1 MGRGE
6 PDPLAFIGGPLAP
19 SFERRVV
26 VIPGGETLDYDGAL
40 WRDALVVV
48 TSGGVDVVFRCGGS
62 QSFRTRDMLWLD
74 GLPVRALHNTG
85 ATPAVLVAIART
97 DPQPCEA
104 AE

>member
-1 MGRGE
+1 MGRVE

-26 VIPGGETLDYDGAL
+26 VIHGGETLDYDGAQ

-48 TSGGVDVVFRCGGS
+48 TSGCVDVVFRCGAS
-62 QSFRTRDMLWLD
+62 QSFRYRDMLWLD

-85 ATPAVLVAIART
+85 ATPAVLVAVART
-97 DPQPCEA
+97 DPRPGEV